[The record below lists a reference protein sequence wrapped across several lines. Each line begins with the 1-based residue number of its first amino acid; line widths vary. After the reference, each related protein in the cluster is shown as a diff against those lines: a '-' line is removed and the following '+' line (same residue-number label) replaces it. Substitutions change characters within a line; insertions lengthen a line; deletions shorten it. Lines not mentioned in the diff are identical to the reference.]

1 MRIGVLGA
9 GISGLSI
16 AKLLSPNHDV
26 EVLEQNSF
34 IGGIARTK
42 NINGIAYHPIGGH
55 CFNSK
60 YPEVLDFVFKEVLP
74 KENWHSVKRKAVIR
88 FKNHIIPYPIEYS
101 INEIFKFDN
110 NLAID
115 IAKDFLSTN
124 ENSQPENLEEWFR
137 VKFGNTLSDH
147 YFIPYNHKIWNNH
160 PKKMSYEWVK
170 DKLPIPNKDSFIRNF
185 FEKQND
191 EMAHH
196 TFFYPKENHQNSFI
210 NALAQ
215 DLNITLNYSVKTIS
229 KLKDGFG
236 WSINNDKEY
245 DLIITTLPLNIVPTL
260 VENCPADILSSAKK
274 LKYNKVTTMFWES
287 LPNQNTWTYIPDKNS
302 IFHRH
307 IHIGNFNS
315 PNKNYTITEA
325 IGEKTFE
332 EMETCGGND
341 PSLIKP
347 LDYNVSDHAYVV
359 FDENYEK
366 SKLIVKGYLDENGL
380 MTLGRFGEWEYYN
393 MDICIKKS
401 LELCKLIKQKYS

>member
-60 YPEVLDFVFKEVLP
+60 YPEVLDFVFKKVLP

-147 YFIPYNHKIWNNH
+147 YFIPYNHK
-160 PKKMSYEWVK
+160 
-170 DKLPIPNKDSFIRNF
+170 
-185 FEKQND
+185 
-191 EMAHH
+191 
-196 TFFYPKENHQNSFI
+196 
-210 NALAQ
+210 
-215 DLNITLNYSVKTIS
+215 
-229 KLKDGFG
+229 
-236 WSINNDKEY
+236 
-245 DLIITTLPLNIVPTL
+245 
-260 VENCPADILSSAKK
+260 
-274 LKYNKVTTMFWES
+274 
-287 LPNQNTWTYIPDKNS
+287 
-302 IFHRH
+302 
-307 IHIGNFNS
+307 
-315 PNKNYTITEA
+315 
-325 IGEKTFE
+325 
-332 EMETCGGND
+332 
-341 PSLIKP
+341 
-347 LDYNVSDHAYVV
+347 
-359 FDENYEK
+359 
-366 SKLIVKGYLDENGL
+366 
-380 MTLGRFGEWEYYN
+380 
-393 MDICIKKS
+393 
-401 LELCKLIKQKYS
+401 